1 MQSILPM
8 KKRCPNCGREYKVR
22 PESGLI
28 GCPYCK
34 KKWDRE
40 RKSGSQTDEI
50 ALGPAVK
57 LEPLEE

>member
-1 MQSILPM
+1 M